1 MGVLSFDQTDLEMQ
15 LQQSLEDADRLQQKL
30 HEKDANLKQLQQDL
44 EEQIRVNNNLQK
56 EYSSKF
62 TSLSVQMQ

>member
-1 MGVLSFDQTDLEMQ
+1 MQ